1 MPSLQE
7 YFRDSVDAAM
17 ASNRLAVESHTAHYV
32 VNLLTLFSRS
42 EALHDKA
49 ERGTTPK
56 PLALMLADAA
66 AAPTDE
72 SRNAT
77 LQRLGDVALFVAGF
91 MAEGLDRKAVGIGY
105 YVRMGGGAYHTL
117 SLALPVNP
125 RGRAFAPVFAE
136 LAAKFGEVVDVL
148 NDVRHASKA
157 GRDQDVLRL
166 YENWLT
172 TGSQRAGR
180 LLRQLGIQ
188 PLKQPGSVREH

>member
-1 MPSLQE
+1 MVGELREAGMLSKTTVTRPGQPIGRRRAGVLST
-7 YFRDSVDAAM
+7 VAI
-17 ASNRLAVESHTAHYV
+17 AVLPCLV
-32 VNLLTLFSRS
+32 
-42 EALHDKA
+42 
-49 ERGTTPK
+49 
-56 PLALMLADAA
+56 LADAA

-77 LQRLGDVALFVAGF
+77 LQHLGDVALFVAGF
-91 MAEGLDRKAVGIGY
+91 MAEGLDRKTVGIGY

-117 SLALPVNP
+117 SLALPANP

-148 NDVRHASKA
+148 NDVRHASNA

>member
-49 ERGTTPK
+49 ECGIAPK

-77 LQRLGDVALFVAGF
+77 LQHLGDVALFVAGF

-117 SLALPVNP
+117 SLALPANP

-148 NDVRHASKA
+148 NDVRHASNA

>member
-49 ERGTTPK
+49 QCGIALK

-77 LQRLGDVALFVAGF
+77 LQHLGDVALFVAGF
-91 MAEGLDRKAVGIGY
+91 MAEGLDRKTVGIGY

-117 SLALPVNP
+117 SLALPANP

-148 NDVRHASKA
+148 NDVRHASNA

>member
-49 ERGTTPK
+49 QCGIALK

-77 LQRLGDVALFVAGF
+77 LQHLGDVALFVAGF
-91 MAEGLDRKAVGIGY
+91 MAEGLDRKTVGIGY

-117 SLALPVNP
+117 SLALPANP